1 MRKIFSE
8 WVNYL
13 NDSKLV
19 SRTQNLFGIKL
30 LDVKDNS
37 SSFEPDYSNG
47 KLDKPSK
54 KGSIKSV
61 QIQEK
66 KCYYLVENKLAY
78 WFFQFIT
85 RMGNEIFYITFLPTL
100 VWLYNERIMHLTCFS
115 WAICMYIGQATKDL
129 IK

>member
-1 MRKIFSE
+1 MRKIFHE

-13 NDSKLV
+13 NDAKHV
-19 SRTQNLFGIKL
+19 SRTQNLFGIRM

-37 SSFEPDYSNG
+37 SSPELEYSNG
-47 KLDKPSK
+47 KFD

-115 WAICMYIGQATKDL
+115 WAICMYIGQATKDI